1 MLLVEDEWSE
11 TAHDRA
17 LSIDGGPMWFS
28 GLIGM
33 LAIRGKLRIPD
44 GKVGVWFVFMFEAP
58 TVVVVD

>member
-1 MLLVEDEWSE
+1 
-11 TAHDRA
+11 
-17 LSIDGGPMWFS
+17 MWFS

-44 GKVGVWFVFMFEAP
+44 GKVSVWFVFMFEAP